1 MFSPFASNR
10 RIAALVLLLLGTLG
24 SSAMA
29 QVKLPGG
36 KDKDQ
41 DQNKEVSAE
50 KAAPGT
56 WQVLGRAT
64 VDDGKDKDEFK
75 IEGADRFRNLRVK
88 AQKQDIEMK
97 DMDVYYED
105 GGKED
110 IEVKE
115 TIKAGGQTR
124 PLQLKGDS
132 KRIKRVEFSYS
143 AKGKGDAKGIII
155 LEGQK

>member
-1 MFSPFASNR
+1 MA
-10 RIAALVLLLLGTLG
+10 IILLGAGASLA
-24 SSAMA
+24 SA
-29 QVKLPGG
+29 QIKLPGD

-41 DQNKEVSAE
+41 NKETTAE

-110 IEVKE
+110 IEVKSV
-115 TIKAGGQTR
+115 IKAGSQTR
-124 PLQLKGDS
+124 PLPLKGDS
-132 KRIKRVEFSYS
+132 KRIKRVEFSYAS
-143 AKGKGDAKGIII
+143 KGKNDNKAVVI

>member
-1 MFSPFASNR
+1 
-10 RIAALVLLLLGTLG
+10 V
-24 SSAMA
+24 A
-29 QVKLPGG
+29 QVSLPG
-36 KDKDQ
+36 KDKDKDRDK
-41 DQNKEVSAE
+41 DQNKDVSAE
-50 KAAPGT
+50 KGVPGS
-56 WQVLGRAT
+56 WQVIGRAT

-105 GGKED
+105 GSKD
-110 IEVKE
+110 DVEVKS
-115 TIKAGGQTR
+115 TIKAGGQSR
-124 PLQLKGDS
+124 PLSIDGG

-143 AKGKGDAKGIII
+143 SEGKGDNKAIVI